1 MDIFLS
7 ILITLAGVVLVLK
20 GADKLTDGSVFLA
33 RRFAIP
39 EFVIGLTVVAFGTSM
54 PEFIVTLVASLKGSA
69 DMGIGNVVGSNLF
82 NTLMIVGVTAAIAP
96 IAVPKNTIRKDIPFT
111 ILASVVLSAITLD
124 RMFAEPGSVDVL
136 TRGDGVALLGFFL
149 VFLTY
154 TLAIA
159 RPSSGASSS
168 SASPVDSG
176 ASASASPVDAE
187 ASASASP
194 VDAEASASSGSA
206 SSAADA
212 DMPGWKVALFIIGGL
227 IGLIAGGELF
237 VKGASDIAA
246 TLGVSDAVIGLTLAA
261 GGTSLPELATSII
274 AARKGQSGMAIG
286 NVIGSNLFNI
296 FWILGISSCI
306 SPMHVGGV
314 TTVDFVVLILSGI
327 LFWLFARTR
336 HLIQRWEGVLLIAVY
351 LGYLTWLVLQSVAG

>member
-1 MDIFLS
+1 MIIS
-7 ILITLAGVVLVLK
+7 ILITLAGVLLVLK

-39 EFVIGLTVVAFGTSM
+39 EFVIGLTVVAFGTSL
-54 PEFIVTLVASLKGSA
+54 PEFVVTLVASLKGSA

-111 ILASVVLSAITLD
+111 ILASVVLSAIGLD
-124 RMFAEPGSVDVL
+124 RMFAEPGSIDVL
-136 TRGDGVALLGFFL
+136 TRGDGVALLAFFL

-154 TLAIA
+154 TFAIS
-159 RPSSGASSS
+159 RPSSDAAAPAESSS
-168 SASPVDSG
+168 SES
-176 ASASASPVDAE
+176 DAE
-187 ASASASP
+187 Q
-194 VDAEASASSGSA
+194 
-206 SSAADA
+206 
-212 DMPGWKVALFIIGGL
+212 PGWKVALYIIGGL

-237 VKGASDIAA
+237 VKGASDIAGA
-246 TLGVSDAVIGLTLAA
+246 LGISDAIIGLTLAA

-296 FWILGISSCI
+296 FWILGICSCI

-314 TTVDFVVLILSGI
+314 TAVDFAVLVLSGV
-327 LFWLFARTR
+327 LFWLFAKTR
-336 HLIQRWEGVLLIAVY
+336 HLIQRWEGVLLMAVY
-351 LGYLTWLVLQSVAG
+351 LGYITWLVLQSVEA

>member
-111 ILASVVLSAITLD
+111 ILASVVLSAIALD
-124 RMFAEPGSVDVL
+124 RMFAEPGSIDVL

-168 SASPVDSG
+168 SASL
-176 ASASASPVDAE
+176 VDAE
-187 ASASASP
+187 S
-194 VDAEASASSGSA
+194 SASSGSA
-206 SSAADA
+206 TSAADA

-296 FWILGISSCI
+296 FWILGLSSCI

>member
-111 ILASVVLSAITLD
+111 ILASVVLSAIALD

-176 ASASASPVDAE
+176 

-296 FWILGISSCI
+296 FWILGLSSCI

>member
-1 MDIFLS
+1 MSRCSNSFGTHLQKCKIIVNIYIS
-7 ILITLAGVVLVLK
+7 ILITLAGVLLVLK

-33 RRFAIP
+33 RRFDIP
-39 EFVIGLTVVAFGTSM
+39 EFVIGLTVVAFGTSL

-96 IAVPKNTIRKDIPFT
+96 IAVQKTTIHKDIPFT
-111 ILASVVLSAITLD
+111 ILASIVLSAIGLD
-124 RMFAEPGSVDVL
+124 RMFAEPGSIDVL

-154 TLAIA
+154 TFAIS
-159 RPSSGASSS
+159 RPPSGASSS
-168 SASPVDSG
+168 ASPADAQAVAPAETTSSE
-176 ASASASPVDAE
+176 ADAE
-187 ASASASP
+187 Q
-194 VDAEASASSGSA
+194 
-206 SSAADA
+206 
-212 DMPGWKVALFIIGGL
+212 PGWKVALYIIGGL

-237 VKGASDIAA
+237 VKGASDIAGS
-246 TLGVSDAVIGLTLAA
+246 LGVSDAVIGLTLAA

-296 FWILGISSCI
+296 FWILGMCSCI

-314 TTVDFVVLILSGI
+314 TTVDFAVLVLSGI
-327 LFWLFARTR
+327 LFWLFAKTR

-351 LGYLTWLVLQSVAG
+351 LGYLTWLILQSVEA

>member
-39 EFVIGLTVVAFGTSM
+39 EFVIGLTVVAFGTSL

-96 IAVPKNTIRKDIPFT
+96 IVVPKNTIRKDIPFT
-111 ILASVVLSAITLD
+111 ILASVVLSAIALD
-124 RMFAEPGSVDVL
+124 RVFAEPGSIDVL

-159 RPSSGASSS
+159 RPPSGASSS
-168 SASPVDSG
+168 ASP
-176 ASASASPVDAE
+176 ADAE
-187 ASASASP
+187 AVAP
-194 VDAEASASSGSA
+194 AESTSSE
-206 SSAADA
+206 ADA
-212 DMPGWKVALFIIGGL
+212 DLPGWKVALFIIGGL

-237 VKGASDIAA
+237 VKGASDIAGS
-246 TLGVSDAVIGLTLAA
+246 LGVSDAVIGLTLAA

-296 FWILGISSCI
+296 FWILGLCSCI

>member
-1 MDIFLS
+1 VNILIS
-7 ILITLAGVVLVLK
+7 ILITLAGVLLVLK
-20 GADKLTDGSVFLA
+20 GADKLTDGSVSLA

-39 EFVIGLTVVAFGTSM
+39 EFVIGLTVVAFGTSL
-54 PEFIVTLVASLKGSA
+54 PEFIVTLVASLKGSS

-111 ILASVVLSAITLD
+111 ILASVVLSAIALD
-124 RMFAEPGSVDVL
+124 RMFAQPGSTDVL

-154 TLAIA
+154 TFAIS
-159 RPSSGASSS
+159 RPSSETSSS
-168 SASPVDSG
+168 SECSST
-176 ASASASPVDAE
+176 SETEAE
-187 ASASASP
+187 L
-194 VDAEASASSGSA
+194 
-206 SSAADA
+206 
-212 DMPGWKVALFIIGGL
+212 PGWKVALYIIGGL

-237 VKGASDIAA
+237 VKGASDIAG

-296 FWILGISSCI
+296 FWILGLCSCI
-306 SPMHVGGV
+306 SPMQVGGV
-314 TTVDFVVLILSGI
+314 TVVDFALLVLSGV
-327 LFWLFARTR
+327 LFWLFAKTR
-336 HLIQRWEGVLLIAVY
+336 HLIQRWEGVLLMAVY
-351 LGYLTWLVLQSVAG
+351 LGYITWLVLQSVAV